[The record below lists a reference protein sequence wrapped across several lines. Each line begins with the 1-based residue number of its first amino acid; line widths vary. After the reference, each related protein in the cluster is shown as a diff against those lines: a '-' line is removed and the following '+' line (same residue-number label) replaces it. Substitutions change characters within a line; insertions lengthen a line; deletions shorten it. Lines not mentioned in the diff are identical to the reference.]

1 MNNVE
6 TVNVSQSDYAGKLT
20 NKELK
25 LIGEIN
31 LNTLAVLVHHDYDFL
46 DISEAEF
53 GIDEEEWSVCLGW
66 SHSGPVY
73 GNSGWRDV
81 EVLKRFLE
89 EINAKSILLPDNVQR
104 RHINA
109 AKKNTN
115 IKELQ
120 VSPNCPIF
128 AFEDG
133 KLMNKKKTK
142 PVFGCKAYTVTGE
155 IRGEWDTY
163 NSTVDII
170 LNAEEVEQIKKLVAD
185 AGSDDFL
192 YILDGKMPKLYDFL
206 YQHFYNLAWKQV
218 VRDGMGYENLT
229 RREAQ
234 MAEMM
239 GDEYQVFVPEEFRE
253 SQATPC

>member
-1 MNNVE
+1 MKD
-6 TVNVSQSDYAGKLT
+6 TTIVNVSLPEYSGKLT
-20 NKELK
+20 HKEVK
-25 LIGEIN
+25 LIGKVR
-31 LNTLAVLVHHDYDFL
+31 LSTLAELVRHDFDFL

-53 GIDEEEWSVCLGW
+53 GTEQEEWSVCLGW

-89 EINAKSILLPDNVQR
+89 EINAKAILLPDDVQR

-109 AKKNTN
+109 AKKNPT
-115 IKELQ
+115 IDELQ
-120 VSPNCPIF
+120 VSPNCPLF
-128 AFEDG
+128 AYEDG

-155 IRGEWDTY
+155 IRGEWNTY

-170 LNAEEVEQIKKLVAD
+170 LNAKEVKQIKKLVAD

-192 YILDGKMPKLYDFL
+192 YILDEKMPKLYDFL
-206 YQHFYNLAWKQV
+206 HQHFYDLAWKQV
-218 VRDGMGYENLT
+218 VRDGMGYYNLS
-229 RREAQ
+229 RGEAEE
-234 MAEMM
+234 AEMT
-239 GDEYQVFVPEEFRE
+239 GDEYQVFVPEEFRG
-253 SQATPC
+253 

>member
-1 MNNVE
+1 MP
-6 TVNVSQSDYAGKLT
+6 KIT
-20 NKELK
+20 NHKVIGSLDLK
-25 LIGEIN
+25 GLES
-31 LNTLAVLVHHDYDFL
+31 LLEDEYDFL
-46 DISEAEF
+46 DISEAEM
-53 GIDEEEWSVCLGW
+53 GIDEERWEVCLGW

-73 GNSGWRDV
+73 GNSGWRKV
-81 EVLKRFLE
+81 EVLKRLLE
-89 EINAKSILLPDNVQR
+89 QINAKTILLPDDVQR

-109 AKKNTN
+109 AKKNPH

-192 YILDGKMPKLYDFL
+192 YILDEKMPKLYDFL

-239 GDEYQVFVPEEFRE
+239 GDEYQVFVPEEFME
-253 SQATPC
+253 K

>member
-1 MNNVE
+1 MP
-6 TVNVSQSDYAGKLT
+6 KIT
-20 NKELK
+20 NHKVIGSLDLK
-25 LIGEIN
+25 GLES
-31 LNTLAVLVHHDYDFL
+31 LLKDEYDFL
-46 DISEAEF
+46 DISEAEM
-53 GIDEEEWSVCLGW
+53 GIDEERWEVCLGW

-73 GNSGWRDV
+73 GNSGWRKV
-81 EVLKRFLE
+81 EVLKRLLE
-89 EINAKSILLPDNVQR
+89 QINAKTVLLPDNVMR

-109 AKKNTN
+109 AKKNPD

-120 VSPNCPIF
+120 VSPNCPLF
-128 AFEDG
+128 AYEDG

-155 IRGEWDTY
+155 IRGEWNTY

-170 LNAEEVEQIKKLVAD
+170 LNAKEVKQIKKLVAD

-192 YILDGKMPKLYDFL
+192 YILDEKMPKLYDFL

-229 RREAQ
+229 RREAEE
-234 MAEMM
+234 AEMT
-239 GDEYQVFVPEEFRE
+239 GDEYQVFVPEEFE
-253 SQATPC
+253 EN

>member
-1 MNNVE
+1 MP
-6 TVNVSQSDYAGKLT
+6 KIT
-20 NKELK
+20 NHKVTGPLD
-25 LIGEIN
+25 
-31 LNTLAVLVHHDYDFL
+31 LNGLESLLEDEYEFL
-46 DISEAEF
+46 DISEAEM
-53 GIDEEEWSVCLGW
+53 GIDEEKWEVCLGG

-73 GNSGWRDV
+73 GNSGWRKV
-81 EVLKRFLE
+81 EVLKRLLE
-89 EINAKSILLPDNVQR
+89 QINAKTILLPDDVQR

-109 AKKNTN
+109 AKKNSH

-120 VSPNCPIF
+120 VRPSCPLF

-192 YILDGKMPKLYDFL
+192 YILDEKMPKLYDFL

-239 GDEYQVFVPEEFRE
+239 GDEYQVFVPEEFME
-253 SQATPC
+253 K